1 MTSHHYDAAST
12 SDRRRWH
19 RFDDWP
25 MALKL
30 IAYCAGLAAALAI
43 GLTAMG
49 YVQAAQ
55 GLNERAEA
63 ALSSDALVVTTAI
76 DDWHAQ
82 RISSLQTVARL
93 PSIARLLASEPDPMR
108 AEDEETARESLAAL
122 DPPGEDVESVV
133 VADVNGKV
141 VLSNRAEEIGSDIQL
156 DNDVRGALLEGQ
168 PTISAVRMSSDGSHP
183 VIFHS
188 AAVVDGSGG
197 VLGVIRSRSSVAA
210 IERVVQSAEDRT
222 GAGAMGTLLD
232 QDGLVLVD
240 SLMPEWLLRPVVPL
254 TPDLAVR
261 LRARRTLADS
271 APPAIGEA
279 DLARAIGVHQPI
291 LFDWQMHGMHFRA
304 LARPL
309 TWTPWSYV
317 AALPVATFDAPAR
330 EFLRNAVVAAAIGLL
345 VGTVSVL
352 LFARSV
358 AKSTPP
364 RHARGAGPGA
374 W

>member
-240 SLMPEWLLRPVVPL
+240 SLMPEWLLRPRRPAHSRPGS
-254 TPDLAVR
+254 TPESAPDLGR
-261 LRARRTLADS
+261 LSAASHRR
-271 APPAIGEA
+271 G
-279 DLARAIGVHQPI
+279 
-291 LFDWQMHGMHFRA
+291 
-304 LARPL
+304 
-309 TWTPWSYV
+309 
-317 AALPVATFDAPAR
+317 
-330 EFLRNAVVAAAIGLL
+330 
-345 VGTVSVL
+345 
-352 LFARSV
+352 
-358 AKSTPP
+358 
-364 RHARGAGPGA
+364 GPGA
-374 W
+374 CHRGPPADSVRLADARHALPRAR